1 MFDSGISVKNLIYEL
16 KNTEVDIALEIPNA
30 TYVEWLNSLQ
40 QIVYTEIIKEQK
52 ASEIT
57 DLGTSNTIKMQD
69 LQISEGENTPRYEDI
84 HAVYAV
90 HEYEGHEKTVQL
102 IKSTFASGVIF
113 TNAYFKNNNDLCYST
128 SFVPKKIRVIHFTK
142 PALIEVD
149 DEDVIDDS
157 KVMLPIEFIELAKAK
172 LRGEAY
178 KLANEDEIAAK
189 WMNDYNVLLE
199 VFKAW
204 ISEKMPTFGL

>member
-1 MFDSGISVKNLIYEL
+1 MFDSGISVKNLIDEL

-30 TYVEWLNSLQ
+30 TYVQWLNSLQ
-40 QIVYTEIIKEQK
+40 QLVYTEIIKEQK
-52 ASEIT
+52 SSEIT

-69 LQISEGENTPRYEDI
+69 LQISEGENTPRYEDV
-84 HAVYAV
+84 HAVYADDM
-90 HEYEGHEKTVQL
+90 QL

-113 TNAYFKNNNDLCYST
+113 PNAYFKNNNDLCYST